1 MNKLW
6 QWVMRLNAKAFRFV
20 ASGLFVAT
28 ALWCGFRYLTPVAP
42 FQEGKG
48 DSEGAQKVSDLDTL
62 DFVSNQ
68 VSETGIS
75 IPIDPFR
82 PTIEAIFTNET
93 ERAAFL
99 KALKAAQA
107 AAAGVTPA
115 NGAGSKDDPF
125 AGLRKK
131 NQVPG
136 QLVGPNGQPM
146 VKPKITF
153 LGFMERPDGT
163 KAALFGDSVDK
174 STFFYEPGKKVHGA
188 EILSADINEVTIR
201 LPDGTTCKRSIGG
214 SVDLAAE
221 PAKAP
226 APVKKDTAAAAKTAA
241 PKAGVAA
248 DKKAGGNANA
258 AANKAGGKA
267 AAGANGAKAKVAA
280 GANDANGAKA
290 KARARAAQ
298 QQRAQKKVR

>member
-6 QWVMRLNAKAFRFV
+6 QWVMRLNAKAFCFV
-20 ASGLFVAT
+20 AAALFAAT
-28 ALWCGFRYLTPVAP
+28 AVWCGFRYLTPVAP

-48 DSEGAQKVSDLDTL
+48 DSEGALKVSDLETL
-62 DFVSNQ
+62 SFVSNQ
-68 VSETGIS
+68 VSDTGIS

-82 PTIEAIFTNET
+82 PTIESIFTNET

-107 AAAGVTPA
+107 SAAGVTPA
-115 NGAGSKDDPF
+115 NGAGAKDDPF

-153 LGFMERPDGT
+153 LGFIERPDGT

-201 LPDGTTCKRSIGG
+201 LPDGTTCKRNIGG

-221 PAKAP
+221 PAAAP
-226 APVKKDTAAAAKTAA
+226 AAAKKDTAAAAKTAA
-241 PKAGVAA
+241 NNKAGVANN
-248 DKKAGGNANA
+248 KAGANA
-258 AANKAGGKA
+258 AANKGGAKA
-267 AAGANGAKAKVAA
+267 AAGANDV
-280 GANDANGAKA
+280 NGAKA
-290 KARARAAQ
+290 KAKARAAQ